1 MNIYKNFS
9 KKYPVLLVI
18 LTVLFVY
25 GLLKLTGLVNV
36 GPLSFG
42 IREFIMAVVV
52 FIVTFIFMGKEKVS
66 FSAKGFHYSFRFV
79 RGYLIVMA
87 VIVFFGVLSNVLDSV
102 VNDEVTAYKPIGVI
116 NIVIAGLF
124 VGIVEEFTFRGLIF
138 GGLLQKFGNSK
149 KNIILAAFMSGLLFG
164 VMHIVDSALAGE
176 ITDIMGVGT
185 AVLKTIQTGIFG
197 VVLAFI
203 YYKTRNLFA
212 VAALHS
218 LDDFLV
224 FVTADAGNTKL
235 TSFVANS
242 GDNLASARI
251 YLYIIFTLILVP
263 SIVRCIRNLKPGEAI
278 PFDEDFLP
286 RAVEFEKKSK
296 KLTGDE

>member
-1 MNIYKNFS
+1 
-9 KKYPVLLVI
+9 
-18 LTVLFVY
+18 
-25 GLLKLTGLVNV
+25 
-36 GPLSFG
+36 
-42 IREFIMAVVV
+42 
-52 FIVTFIFMGKEKVS
+52 
-66 FSAKGFHYSFRFV
+66 
-79 RGYLIVMA
+79 MA
-87 VIVFFGVLSNVLDSV
+87 VIVFLGVLSNVLDSV

-138 GGLLQKFGNSK
+138 GGLLQKFGNAK
-149 KNIILAAFMSGLLFG
+149 KNIILAARQAAFMSGLLFG

-296 KLTGDE
+296 KRF

>member
-1 MNIYKNFS
+1 M
-9 KKYPVLLVI
+9 
-18 LTVLFVY
+18 
-25 GLLKLTGLVNV
+25 
-36 GPLSFG
+36 
-42 IREFIMAVVV
+42 
-52 FIVTFIFMGKEKVS
+52 
-66 FSAKGFHYSFRFV
+66 
-79 RGYLIVMA
+79 
-87 VIVFFGVLSNVLDSV
+87 DSV

-124 VGIVEEFTFRGLIF
+124 V
-138 GGLLQKFGNSK
+138 
-149 KNIILAAFMSGLLFG
+149 
-164 VMHIVDSALAGE
+164 
-176 ITDIMGVGT
+176 
-185 AVLKTIQTGIFG
+185 GIFG

-235 TSFVANS
+235 TSFVANN

-263 SIVRCIRNLKPGEAI
+263 SIVRCIRNLKSGEAI

-296 KLTGDE
+296 KRK